1 VKFPRA
7 THLILSFIGPKAEAE
22 AIKESIGTFLR
33 EALHLELSPTKTL
46 ITHARTEHA
55 RFLGYAISVYH
66 ADDKISE
73 REGTITKIR
82 SQSGHIRLG
91 IPLGK
96 VDELIS
102 RYMRRGKATHENE
115 LLRFNDATIVNVYQ
129 QRYRGLAEYYK
140 YAADRRRLQKLKY
153 YMEIALTKTLA
164 RKHRVSVKSIYRK
177 YATRR
182 EVDGYS
188 YKVLA
193 VEIPS
198 LQGNL
203 FAYWGGIPL
212 KRMELGDGYITD
224 RTMKDPLP
232 TSVRVD
238 LIRRLQ
244 AKRCELCGANE
255 NCQVHHVRKLVDI
268 KRKWHNQEKPA
279 WVKKMIA
286 LRRRTLIVCATCH
299 EEIHAT
305 PY

>member
-1 VKFPRA
+1 M
-7 THLILSFIGPKAEAE
+7 
-22 AIKESIGTFLR
+22 
-33 EALHLELSPTKTL
+33 
-46 ITHARTEHA
+46 
-55 RFLGYAISVYH
+55 
-66 ADDKISE
+66 
-73 REGTITKIR
+73 R

-102 RYMRRGKATHENE
+102 RYTRRGKATHENE
-115 LLRFNDATIVNVYQ
+115 LLRFTDATIVNVYQ

-164 RKHRVSVKSIYRK
+164 RKHKTTVRSIYRK
-177 YATRR
+177 YATRK

-193 VEIPS
+193 VEISS

-244 AKRCELCGANE
+244 TKRCELCGANE

-279 WVKKMIA
+279 WVTRMIA
-286 LRRRTLIVCATCH
+286 LRRRTLIVCAACH
-299 EEIHAT
+299 EEIHAV